1 MSDIYVVVHVATTCD
16 ESTTYVTKDLAEV
29 IEWAWAVVDAQL
41 LATVHRQLVLVRPVN
56 TPITPY
62 CSQLHGVLWEH
73 VRAAGLFKD
82 AVQLFDAYVQREL
95 IGKGLEFSFV
105 TADIAKLRVQLPREA
120 RDKGVALPAYL
131 QHPRVFD
138 LAVEYAKWQQYH
150 PELLLYPPSSLQ
162 NVITALEV
170 DVDDNSPTTETK
182 APLTV
187 HIYTQIL
194 AQLVRKLMPVE
205 DHPLVLTKPYDLAQD
220 VKVFLQERLKILYLA
235 NLPPGTTQLELELWF
250 TQFGGRPIAFWTLK
264 HADTDGGASLAPKL
278 WRLGANNG
286 HGIAGFAVFG
296 SHEEATE
303 LLAMNGRVLNDRAI
317 EVQPLLTRVLDLAA
331 EVLTPFPPSK
341 NRPRPGD
348 WTCPLCGFSNFQRR
362 THCFR
367 CLFPA
372 LLAVAIQE
380 LIYLLGQPLLAPPR
394 RQTDPDKQ
402 FNTNLINAAAAT
414 ALSYGN
420 YGNYQAPAP
429 QPRQPYPN
437 NVPFRAG
444 DWKCDVCMYH
454 NFAKNICCLKC
465 QLTKPA
471 MLQNHP
477 HHHHNPVAHPVN
489 PTAAAIAAATAL
501 GQPLLVNGFVAP
513 PLLYLALLLN
523 GLTPHKLLRNNLLTY
538 AKQKPQHTGDSLALM
553 GLGLMGLLGSSV
565 AELFNT
571 QKWGPPAPATVN
583 LAAAAAAAALGQRT
597 PLRQSFPFHGQPHQQ
612 QQQQPQQGQS
622 DLAFNLLGS
631 MNSLNLN

>member
-16 ESTTYVTKDLAEV
+16 ESTTYVTKDSAEV
-29 IEWAWAVVDAQL
+29 IEWAWAVVDAQS
-41 LATVHRQLVLVRPVN
+41 LATVHRQSVLVRPVN

-62 CSQLHGVLWEH
+62 CSQLHGVSWEH
-73 VRAAGLFKD
+73 VRAAGSFKD
-82 AVQLFDAYVQREL
+82 AVQQFDAYVQREL

-150 PELLLYPPSSLQ
+150 PESLSYPPSSLQ

-170 DVDDNSPTTETK
+170 DVDDNSPTAETK
-182 APLTV
+182 APSTV

-194 AQLVRKLMPVE
+194 AQLVRKSMPVE
-205 DHPLVLTKPYDLAQD
+205 DHPSVLTKPYDSAQD
-220 VKVFLQERLKILYLA
+220 VKVFLQERSKILYLA
-235 NLPPGTTQLELELWF
+235 NLPPGTTQSELESWF

-264 HADTDGGASLAPKL
+264 HADADGGASSAPKS
-278 WRLGANNG
+278 WRSGANNG

-303 LLAMNGRVLNDRAI
+303 SLAMNGRVLNDRAI
-317 EVQPLLTRVLDLAA
+317 EVQPSSTRVLDSAA

-348 WTCPLCGFSNFQRR
+348 WTCPSCGFSNFQRR

-367 CLFPA
+367 CSFPA
-372 LLAVAIQE
+372 SSAVAIQE
-380 LIYLLGQPLLAPPR
+380 SIYSSGQPSSAPPR

-465 QLTKPA
+465 QSTKPA

-489 PTAAAIAAATAL
+489 PTAAAIAAATAS
-501 GQPLLVNGFVAP
+501 GQPLSVNGFVAP
-513 PLLYLALLLN
+513 PSLYSASSSN
-523 GLTPHKLLRNNLLTY
+523 GSTPHKSSRNNSLTY
-538 AKQKPQHTGDSLALM
+538 AKQKPQHTGDSLASM
-553 GLGLMGLLGSSV
+553 GSGSMGSLGSSV
-565 AELFNT
+565 AESFNT
-571 QKWGPPAPATVN
+571 QKWGPPAPPTVN
-583 LAAAAAAAALGQRT
+583 SAAAAAAAALGQRT
-597 PLRQSFPFHGQPHQQ
+597 PSRQSFPFHGQPHQQ

-622 DLAFNLLGS
+622 DSAFNLLGS